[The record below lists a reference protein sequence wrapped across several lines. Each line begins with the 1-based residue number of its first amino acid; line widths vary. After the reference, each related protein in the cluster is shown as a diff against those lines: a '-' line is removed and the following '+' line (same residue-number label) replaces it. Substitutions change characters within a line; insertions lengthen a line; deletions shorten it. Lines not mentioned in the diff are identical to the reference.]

1 MAKAPK
7 RRPRGAAATAFPA
20 AEQMSPDSLYL
31 DDKNPRMAGAAEG
44 QSQEEIIEFLW
55 REMAVAE
62 IALSIRQNGFF
73 QHEPL
78 FATREGGRLV
88 VIEGNRRLAAVKLL
102 CDAKL
107 RERVKATDL
116 PAISEQL
123 RGQLKFLP
131 VIVCKRENI
140 WQYVGFKHI
149 NGPQAWESYSK
160 AKYISWVHNDLHQ
173 SLESIAR
180 CIGDTHST
188 VARLYNAWQVLEQ
201 AEKDNVW
208 HRDNRA
214 RKHFAFSHLYTGLAY
229 PGIQKFLGLEKKS
242 ASEQR
247 PVSKAKLK
255 HLGQLCGW
263 LYGNKEESREPL
275 IHSQNPDLRELDET
289 LQSANGIAALQK
301 GLPLATSL
309 NISRGDERLFRES
322 LVTAKQALED
332 ARAKIL
338 TGYKGEA
345 DLLTMGEAIFLL
357 ASNVVEELR
366 SHAGRRRKS
375 SN

>member
-1 MAKAPK
+1 MAKKPNQ
-7 RRPRGAAATAFPA
+7 RPRGAAAKAFPPA
-20 AEQMSPDSLYL
+20 APIEPDKLSL
-31 DDKNPRMAGAAEG
+31 DDKNPRMAGASEG
-44 QSQEEIIEFLW
+44 QSPDQILEYLW

-78 FATREGGRLV
+78 FAAREGGKLV

-107 RERVKATDL
+107 REKVKATDL
-116 PAISEQL
+116 PAISDSL
-123 RGQLKFLP
+123 RTQLKTLP
-131 VIVCKRENI
+131 VIICSRESI
-140 WQYVGFKHI
+140 WEYVGFKHI

-160 AKYISWVHNDLHQ
+160 AKYISWVHNELHH
-173 SLESIAR
+173 SLASIAN

-188 VARLYNAWQVLEQ
+188 VERLYSAWQVLEQ
-201 AEKDNVW
+201 AEDEKVW
-208 HRDNRA
+208 HRENRA
-214 RKHFAFSHLYTGLAY
+214 KKHFAFSHLYTGLGY
-229 PGIQKFLGLEKKS
+229 PGIQKFLGLKKGATEK
-242 ASEQR
+242 R
-247 PVSKAKLK
+247 PVPATKLK

-289 LQSANGIAALQK
+289 LQSLNGIAALQK
-301 GLPLATSL
+301 GLPLQTSL

-322 LVTAKQALED
+322 LVLAKQALED

-338 TGYKGEA
+338 TGFKGEA

-357 ASNVVEELR
+357 ASKVVEELR
-366 SHAGRRRKS
+366 SHAGQRRRPS
-375 SN
+375 H

>member
-1 MAKAPK
+1 MANTL
-7 RRPRGAAATAFPA
+7 RQRPRGEAATAFPA
-20 AEQMSPDSLYL
+20 AEKMSPDSLFL

-44 QSQEEIIEFLW
+44 QSQDEIIEFLW

-78 FATREGGRLV
+78 FAAREGGRLV

-107 RERVKATDL
+107 REKVKATDL
-116 PAISEQL
+116 PAISEPL
-123 RGQLKFLP
+123 RGQLKSLP
-131 VIVCKRENI
+131 VIVCKRDSI

-173 SLESIAR
+173 SLESIAS

-188 VARLYNAWQVLEQ
+188 VARLYSAWQVLEQ

-214 RKHFAFSHLYTGLAY
+214 RKHFAFSHLYTGLGY
-229 PGIQKFLGLEKKS
+229 PGIQKFIGMKRGATEK
-242 ASEQR
+242 R
-247 PVSKAKLK
+247 PVPRQKLK
-255 HLGQLCGW
+255 HLGQLCQW
-263 LYGNKEESREPL
+263 LYGNKDESREPL
-275 IHSQNPDLRELDET
+275 IRSQNPDLRELDET

-332 ARAKIL
+332 ARAKLL

-357 ASNVVEELR
+357 ANNVVEELR
-366 SHAGRRRKS
+366 SHAGRRRKP

>member
-1 MAKAPK
+1 MANTPK
-7 RRPRGAAATAFPA
+7 QRPRGAAETAFPA

-44 QSQEEIIEFLW
+44 QSQDEIIEFLW

-78 FATREGGRLV
+78 FAAREGGRLV

-102 CDAKL
+102 CNAKL
-107 RERVKATDL
+107 REIVKATDL

-160 AKYISWVHNDLHQ
+160 AMYISWVHNELNQ
-173 SLESIAR
+173 SLEAIAN

-188 VARLYNAWQVLEQ
+188 VARLYSAWQVLDQ
-201 AEKDNVW
+201 AEDEEVW

-214 RKHFAFSHLYTGLAY
+214 RKHFAFSHLYTGLGY
-229 PGIQKFLGLEKKS
+229 PGIQRFLGLKKGATEK
-242 ASEQR
+242 R
-247 PVSKAKLK
+247 PVPKQKLK
-255 HLGQLCGW
+255 HLGQLCSW

-289 LQSANGIAALQK
+289 LLSPNGIAALQK

-322 LVTAKQALED
+322 LVSAKQALED
-332 ARAKIL
+332 ARAKLL

-357 ASNVVEELR
+357 ASNVVVELR
-366 SHAGRRRKS
+366 SHAGRRRKPS
-375 SN
+375 S

>member
-1 MAKAPK
+1 
-7 RRPRGAAATAFPA
+7 
-20 AEQMSPDSLYL
+20 MSPDALYL
-31 DDKNPRMAGAAEG
+31 DDKNPRMAGASEG
-44 QSQEEIIEFLW
+44 QSQDAIVEYLW

-78 FATREGGRLV
+78 FAAREGGKLV

-102 CDAKL
+102 CDVKL
-107 RERVKATDL
+107 REKVKATDL
-116 PAISEQL
+116 PAISEALRSQL
-123 RGQLKFLP
+123 QSLP
-131 VIVCKRENI
+131 VVVCERESI

-149 NGPQAWESYSK
+149 NGPQVWESYSK
-160 AKYISWVHNDLHQ
+160 AMYISWVHNDLNQ
-173 SLESIAR
+173 SLESIAS

-188 VARLYNAWQVLEQ
+188 VARLYSAWQVLEQ
-201 AEKDNVW
+201 AEDEKVW
-208 HRDNRA
+208 HRNNRA
-214 RKHFAFSHLYTGLAY
+214 RKHFAFSHLYTGLGY
-229 PGIQKFLGLEKKS
+229 PGIQKFLGLKRGMTEK
-242 ASEQR
+242 R
-247 PVSKAKLK
+247 PVPRQKLK
-255 HLGQLCGW
+255 HLGQLCSW

-275 IHSQNPDLRELDET
+275 IHSQNPDLRDLDET
-289 LQSANGIAALQK
+289 LLSANGIAALQK
-301 GLPLATSL
+301 GFPLATSL

-322 LVTAKQALED
+322 LVSAKQALED

-345 DLLTMGEAIFLL
+345 DLLMMGEDIFLL

>member
-1 MAKAPK
+1 MAKNPNQ
-7 RRPRGAAATAFPA
+7 RQTGSATKVFPSA
-20 AEQMSPDSLYL
+20 VQMSPHALYL
-31 DDKNPRMAGAAEG
+31 DDKNPRMAGASEG
-44 QSQEEIIEFLW
+44 QSQDAILEYLW

-78 FATREGGRLV
+78 FAAREGGKLI

-107 RERVKATDL
+107 REKVKATDL
-116 PAISEQL
+116 PGISEAL
-123 RGQLKFLP
+123 RAQLKNLP
-131 VIVCKRENI
+131 VIVCERDSI

-149 NGPQAWESYSK
+149 NGPQPWESYSK
-160 AKYISWVHNDLHQ
+160 AMYISWVHNELKQ
-173 SLESIAR
+173 SLQSIAN

-188 VARLYNAWQVLEQ
+188 VARLYSAWQVLEQ
-201 AEKDNVW
+201 AEDEKVW

-214 RKHFAFSHLYTGLAY
+214 RKHFAFSHLYTGLGY
-229 PGIQKFLGLEKKS
+229 PGIQKFLGMKKGGTEK
-242 ASEQR
+242 R
-247 PVSKAKLK
+247 PVPHHKLK
-255 HLGQLCGW
+255 NLGQLCGW
-263 LYGNKEESREPL
+263 LYGNKEEGREPL

-289 LQSANGIAALQK
+289 LLSPNGIAALQK
-301 GLPLATSL
+301 GLPLTTSL

-322 LVTAKQALED
+322 LVLAKQALED

-345 DLLTMGEAIFLL
+345 DLLTTGEAIFLL
-357 ASNVVEELR
+357 ASKVVEELR
-366 SHAGRRRKS
+366 IHAGRRRKQ